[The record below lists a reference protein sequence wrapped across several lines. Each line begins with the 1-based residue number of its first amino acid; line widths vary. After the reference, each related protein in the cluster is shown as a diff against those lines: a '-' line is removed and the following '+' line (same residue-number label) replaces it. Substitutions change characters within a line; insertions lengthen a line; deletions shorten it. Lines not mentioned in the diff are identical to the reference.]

1 MKILLHICCGPCA
14 VYPVEVLRRAGHQVE
29 GFFYNPN
36 IHPYQEFQ
44 RRVAT
49 LEDYARLA
57 ELPMRWDRSYD
68 LEEFL
73 RQVVY
78 REEERCGP
86 CYRLRLRRAGRA
98 AREGGFEAFTSTLLY
113 SRYQQHELIRL
124 TAAAVGEEMGI
135 TFYYEDFRPGW
146 QEGVARSKELGL
158 YRQPYC
164 GCIFSERDRY
174 AGRPARKAQAQ
185 SDS

>member
-14 VYPVEVLRRAGHQVE
+14 VYPVEALRGAGHRVE

-36 IHPYQEFQ
+36 IHPYQEFL
-44 RRVAT
+44 RRTAT
-49 LEDYARLA
+49 LEDYARQA
-57 ELPMRWDRSYD
+57 ELTVIWDRNYD

-73 RQVVY
+73 RLVVF
-78 REEERCGP
+78 REEERCRF
-86 CYRLRLRRAGRA
+86 CYRLRLGKAARA

-113 SRYQQHELIRL
+113 SRYQQHDLIRAMGGE
-124 TAAAVGEEMGI
+124 AAAEAGVA
-135 TFYYEDFRPGW
+135 FYYEDFRGGW
-146 QEGVARSKELGL
+146 QEGVAKSKELGL

-174 AGRPARKAQAQ
+174 ARKWRREEV
-185 SDS
+185 D

>member
-14 VYPVEVLRRAGHQVE
+14 VYPVEVLRQAGHEVE

-36 IHPYQEFQ
+36 IHPYQEF
-44 RRVAT
+44 RRRMDT
-49 LEDYARLA
+49 LEEYAGMVD
-57 ELPMRWDRSYD
+57 LPVRWDQSYD

-78 REEERCGP
+78 REEQRCGL
-86 CYRLRLRRAGRA
+86 CYRMRLQRAARA

-113 SRYQQHELIRL
+113 SRHQQHELICR
-124 TAAAVGEEMGI
+124 TAAAAGAEMGI
-135 TFYYEDFRPGW
+135 TFHYEDFRRGW
-146 QEGVARSKELGL
+146 QEGVAKSKELGL

-174 AGRPARKAQAQ
+174 ARPAGRRNKARPE
-185 SDS
+185 S